1 MADLTRDEFEAAVA
15 RGEALMR
22 GPRAERAHFDAGRNR
37 IIVRLTTGVEIG
49 LAPDDVEGLQNASPV
64 DLKTIEIEASGLG
77 IRFPRL
83 DADLYV
89 PALLDGILG
98 SKTWMA
104 ARLGASGGRVRS
116 KAKAAAS
123 RKNGRKGGRPRK
135 HVAA

>member
-1 MADLTRDEFEAAVA
+1 MADLTKDEFETAVA
-15 RGEALMR
+15 RGDALMR

-49 LAPDDVEGLQNASPV
+49 LVPSDVEGLQDASTS
-64 DLKTIEIEASGLG
+64 DLKVIEIEASGLG
-77 IRFPRL
+77 IHFPRL

-116 KAKAAAS
+116 AAKAAAS

-135 HVAA
+135 SDAA